1 MRTPVSIATVAVI
14 TAAGL
19 LYSGSTAWAAVPTN
33 DTVAGATPISA
44 LPFTA
49 TLDTTQAT
57 TDAGDASL
65 NANCGAPA
73 TEASVWY
80 TYTAPADGAVV
91 IDVSQSSYSAGI
103 IVATGTPGS
112 LSLDNCGPGAVAE
125 AVTAGETI
133 YIMAFDDTPGS
144 GNGGTLQIS
153 VDTAPPP
160 PDLSVTVDP
169 VGSFNS
175 HTGVATI
182 SGSVTCTGGDFVDLE
197 TDLRQKVGRV
207 AITGFAIAELPCGGT
222 YPWSIDVS
230 GDNGRFGGGK
240 VATVEF
246 SFACG
251 AVFCTN
257 GFTTQTVALK
267 SANNK

>member
-1 MRTPVSIATVAVI
+1 MRTPVSIAAVAAV

-19 LYSGSTAWAAVPTN
+19 LYSASTAWAAVPTN

-80 TYTAPADGAVV
+80 SYTAPADGAVV
-91 IDVSQSSYSAGI
+91 IDVSQSSYSAGV
-103 IVATGTPGS
+103 IVATGTPDN
-112 LSLDNCGPGAVAE
+112 LVLDNCGPGAVAE
-125 AVTAGETI
+125 SVTAGQTV
-133 YIMAFDDTPGS
+133 YIMAFDDTAGS

-153 VDTAPPP
+153 VDNAPPP

-182 SGSVTCTGGDFVDLE
+182 SGSVTCTGGDFVDLQ

-207 AITGFAIAELPCGGT
+207 AITGSGFTELPCDGT
-222 YPWSIDVS
+222 YRWSIDIL
-230 GDNGRFGGGK
+230 GQNGRFGGGK

-251 AVFCTN
+251 AVFCSQ

-267 SANNK
+267 GTKQ

>member
-1 MRTPVSIATVAVI
+1 MRKPVSIATVAVV
-14 TAAGL
+14 TAAWL
-19 LYSGSTAWAAVPTN
+19 LHSGQVASAVVPTN

-44 LPFTA
+44 LLFTD

-57 TDAGDASL
+57 TDAGDAAL

-80 TYTAPADGAVV
+80 TYTAPADGTIVV
-91 IDVSQSSYSAGI
+91 DVSQSNYSAGVI
-103 IVATGTPGS
+103 IATGTPGS
-112 LSLDNCGPGAVAE
+112 LSLLDCGPGVVPE
-125 AVTAGETI
+125 SVTAGETL
-133 YIMAFDDTPGS
+133 YIMAFDDTAGS

-153 VDTAPPP
+153 VDNAPPP

-169 VGSFNS
+169 VGRFNT

-207 AITGFAIAELPCGGT
+207 SITGSGFTELPCDGT
-222 YPWSIDVS
+222 YRWSIDVL

-240 VATVEF
+240 VATVDI

-251 AVFCTN
+251 AVFCSD
-257 GFTTQTVALK
+257 GYIEQTVAL
-267 SANNK
+267 SNKK

>member
-1 MRTPVSIATVAVI
+1 MRTPVSIAAVAAV

-33 DTVAGATPISA
+33 DTIAGATPISA

-80 TYTAPADGAVV
+80 TYTASADGAVV
-91 IDVSQSSYSAGI
+91 IDVSQSSYSAGV
-103 IVATGTPGS
+103 IVAIGTPGS
-112 LSLDNCGPGAVAE
+112 LSIDACGPGAVAE
-125 AVTAGETI
+125 AVTAGETL

-144 GNGGTLQIS
+144 GNGGTLHIS
-153 VDTAPPP
+153 VDNAPPP

-182 SGSVTCTGGDFVDLE
+182 KGSVTCTGGDFVFLE
-197 TDLRQKVGRV
+197 SDLRQNVGRV
-207 AITGFAIAELPCGGT
+207 TITGSGFAELPCDGT
-222 YPWSIDVS
+222 YRWSIDVF

-240 VATVEF
+240 VATVDF

-251 AVFCTN
+251 AVFCSE
-257 GFTTQTVALK
+257 GFTTQTVSLK
-267 SANNK
+267 SARK

>member
-1 MRTPVSIATVAVI
+1 MRTPVSIAAVAAV

-19 LYSGSTAWAAVPTN
+19 LYSGATAWAAVPTN
-33 DTVAGATPISA
+33 DTIAGATPISA

-65 NANCGAPA
+65 NADCGAPA

-80 TYTAPADGAVV
+80 SYTAPADGAVV
-91 IDVSQSSYSAGI
+91 IDVSQSSYSAGV
-103 IVATGTPGS
+103 IVASGTPGS
-112 LSLDNCGPGAVAE
+112 LFIDTCGPGAVAE
-125 AVTAGETI
+125 TVTAGETV

-153 VDTAPPP
+153 VDNAPPP
-160 PDLSVTVDP
+160 PDLSVSVDP

-182 SGSVTCTGGDFVDLE
+182 SGSVTCTGGDFVVLE

-207 AITGFAIAELPCGGT
+207 AITGFGTAALPCDGT
-222 YPWSIDVS
+222 YRWSIDVL

-240 VATVEF
+240 VATVDI

-251 AVFCTN
+251 AVFCSE
-257 GFTTQTVALK
+257 GFTTQTVSLK
-267 SANNK
+267 SAKK

>member
-1 MRTPVSIATVAVI
+1 MRTPVSIAAVAVV

-33 DTVAGATPISA
+33 DTIAGATPISA

-65 NANCGAPA
+65 NADCGAPA

-91 IDVSQSSYSAGI
+91 IDVSQSSYSAGV

-112 LSLDNCGPGAVAE
+112 LFIDACGPGAVAE
-125 AVTAGETI
+125 GVTAGETL

-144 GNGGTLQIS
+144 GNGGTLHIS
-153 VDTAPPP
+153 VDNAPPP

-175 HTGVATI
+175 HTGFATI
-182 SGSVTCTGGDFVDLE
+182 SGSVTCTGGDFVFLE
-197 TDLRQKVGRV
+197 TDLRQNVGRV
-207 AITGFAIAELPCGGT
+207 AITGSGSTELPCDGT
-222 YPWSIDVS
+222 YRWSIDVL
-230 GDNGRFGGGK
+230 GDNGRFAGGK
-240 VATVEF
+240 VATVQF

-251 AVFCTN
+251 AVFCSD
-257 GFTTQTVALK
+257 GFSTQTVTLK
-267 SANNK
+267 SAKK

>member
-1 MRTPVSIATVAVI
+1 MRTPVAIAGVAVV

-33 DTVAGATPISA
+33 DTIAGATPISA

-57 TDAGDASL
+57 TDTDDASL

-80 TYTAPADGAVV
+80 SYTAPANGAVV
-91 IDVSQSSYSAGI
+91 IDVSKSSYSAGV

-112 LSLDNCGPGAVAE
+112 LSIDACGPGAVAE
-125 AVTAGETI
+125 TVIAGETL

-153 VDTAPPP
+153 VDIAPPP

-182 SGSVTCTGGDFVDLE
+182 SGSVTCTGGDFVDLQ
-197 TDLRQKVGRV
+197 TDLRQNVGRV
-207 AITGFAIAELPCGGT
+207 AITGSGFTELPCDGT
-222 YPWSIDVS
+222 YRWSTDIF

-240 VATVEF
+240 VATVQF

-251 AVFCTN
+251 AVFCSD
-257 GFTTQTVALK
+257 GFSTQTVSLK
-267 SANNK
+267 GTKK

>member
-1 MRTPVSIATVAVI
+1 
-14 TAAGL
+14 
-19 LYSGSTAWAAVPTN
+19 
-33 DTVAGATPISA
+33 
-44 LPFTA
+44 

-65 NANCGAPA
+65 NADCGAPA

-80 TYTAPADGAVV
+80 SYTASADGAVV
-91 IDVSQSSYSAGI
+91 IDVSQSSYSAGV

-112 LSLDNCGPGAVAE
+112 LFIDACGPGAVAE
-125 AVTAGETI
+125 TVTAGETV

-153 VDTAPPP
+153 VDNAPPP

-182 SGSVTCTGGDFVDLE
+182 SGSVTCTGGDFVILE

-207 AITGFAIAELPCGGT
+207 AITGFGTAELPCDGT
-222 YPWSIDVS
+222 YRWSIGVL

-251 AVFCTN
+251 AVFCSQ
-257 GFTTQTVALK
+257 GFSTQTVALK
-267 SANNK
+267 SAKK

>member
-1 MRTPVSIATVAVI
+1 MRTPVPIAAVAVV

-19 LYSGSTAWAAVPTN
+19 LYSASTAWAAVPTN

-65 NANCGAPA
+65 NVGCGAPA

-80 TYTAPADGAVV
+80 SYTAPADGAVV
-91 IDVSQSSYSAGI
+91 VDVSQSSYSAGVI
-103 IVATGTPGS
+103 MASGAPGS
-112 LSLDNCGPGAVAE
+112 LSLDACGPGAVVDT
-125 AVTAGETI
+125 VTAGETV

-153 VDTAPPP
+153 VVNAPPP

-197 TDLRQKVGRV
+197 TDLRQSVGRV
-207 AITGFAIAELPCGGT
+207 VITGIGFAELPCDGT
-222 YPWSIDVS
+222 QRWSIDVA

-240 VATVEF
+240 VATVDI

-251 AVFCTN
+251 AVFCTD
-257 GFTTQTVALK
+257 GFTTQTVSLK
-267 SANNK
+267 GSKK

>member
-1 MRTPVSIATVAVI
+1 MRTPVSIAAVAVV

-44 LPFTA
+44 LPFAA

-57 TDAGDASL
+57 TDAVDASL

-80 TYTAPADGAVV
+80 SYTAPADGAVV
-91 IDVSQSSYSAGI
+91 IDVSQSNYSAGI

-112 LSLDNCGPGAVAE
+112 LVLDTCGPRTVAD
-125 AVTAGETI
+125 AVTAGETV

-153 VDTAPPP
+153 VDNAPPP

-169 VGSFNS
+169 VGSFNA

-182 SGSVTCTGGDFVDLE
+182 SGSATCTGGDFVFLE

-207 AITGFAIAELPCGGT
+207 AITGAGFTELPCDGT
-222 YPWSIDVS
+222 YRWSTDVA

-240 VATVEF
+240 VATVDV

-251 AVFCTN
+251 AVFCSQ
-257 GFTTQTVALK
+257 GFTTQTVTLK
-267 SANNK
+267 GAKK